1 MILIWFELI
10 DKGKFGRCWSLFFVV
25 LCLVDIDFI
34 WNLWDDLYWIEFGF
48 IFFLVYLCRFFFF
61 LGGLGSRKGKFLDDV
76 LYVYG
81 LKLISI
87 EIVLMEELFKKLE
100 NLNFSKRIEDIVVLL
115 KVLIFYKYI
124 KFILLIMLIMY
135 YFVYVMRFKEFNII
149 II

>member
-1 MILIWFELI
+1 MIYIGSNL
-10 DKGKFGRCWSLFFVV
+10 DLFFFQFIY
-25 LCLVDIDFI
+25 VD
-34 WNLWDDLYWIEFGF
+34 
-48 IFFLVYLCRFFFF
+48 FFFF